1 MTMKH
6 NGWRQESWKRC
17 AGALCILSALT
28 FAPALPA
35 LTMPVQA
42 AMVQTQTGMQ
52 VQSMAWDPAVK
63 TGLNDLV
70 RLYGSSAPSY
80 RQDARPYAIFDFDNT
95 TSIMDVEEQ
104 LEIWQLDHLAFAI
117 APSQMSTILKTGIP
131 ADKLDATYGADD
143 GSGRQVSIR
152 DAIFDASRAYAS
164 LYKAGLITP
173 NGRTLTAAEQARP
186 DYQEFKAKVRWLYD
200 AIGETMDASVS
211 YPWVTYWFTGMTPQQ
226 VYNLALTCDAYYGN
240 PEKGQ
245 TWDKGHYMSPADSL
259 SLAGP
264 VRVSFKRGITVTPE
278 MKEVY
283 RTLSQNGIDCWI
295 DSASPVDV
303 VRAAVDYFQI
313 PGVKGIVAM
322 TNKTDAQGRYI
333 NAYDYD
339 LHAQTQGEGKAQTI
353 DKVIAP
359 QYGGRG
365 PIFVAMDSQGDFN
378 FCTEYKDTKEV
389 LIINR
394 KRSDDAGLCAAIA
407 VWQKGKGLTLAEV
420 NRQGDAL
427 FLLQGRDE
435 NSGVFWSTDETRLL
449 GKSQPA
455 YLSDKALAAVDQLN
469 QGKSVGQV
477 LADNTKLK
485 TSYAGYKSR

>member
-1 MTMKH
+1 
-6 NGWRQESWKRC
+6 
-17 AGALCILSALT
+17 
-28 FAPALPA
+28 
-35 LTMPVQA
+35 
-42 AMVQTQTGMQ
+42 
-52 VQSMAWDPAVK
+52 
-63 TGLNDLV
+63 
-70 RLYGSSAPSY
+70 
-80 RQDARPYAIFDFDNT
+80 
-95 TSIMDVEEQ
+95 
-104 LEIWQLDHLAFAI
+104 
-117 APSQMSTILKTGIP
+117 
-131 ADKLDATYGADD
+131 
-143 GSGRQVSIR
+143 
-152 DAIFDASRAYAS
+152 
-164 LYKAGLITP
+164 
-173 NGRTLTAAEQARP
+173 
-186 DYQEFKAKVRWLYD
+186 
-200 AIGETMDASVS
+200 
-211 YPWVTYWFTGMTPQQ
+211 
-226 VYNLALTCDAYYGN
+226 
-240 PEKGQ
+240 
-245 TWDKGHYMSPADSL
+245 
-259 SLAGP
+259 
-264 VRVSFKRGITVTPE
+264 
-278 MKEVY
+278 
-283 RTLSQNGIDCWI
+283 
-295 DSASPVDV
+295 
-303 VRAAVDYFQI
+303 
-313 PGVKGIVAM
+313 M